1 MNKSEITLNVGEE
14 AELTY
19 TNSSG
24 YNLPFAEWSTSN
36 ESVAKLFDSSSFFS
50 KNKVIGYKSVTI
62 DAIGEGQCIIY
73 CDGKN
78 GSNAVTCKVTVID
91 NRWVKA
97 DVPSGGVKKGTKVT
111 LSCTKPGATIYY
123 TTDESEPSKYSNIYT
138 SPIEINKSMTLK
150 AKAYLG
156 SQESATSQW
165 KYTVSN
171 HLDGDIF
178 EAKTIEGVEVSYK
191 AYVTAQQVYCLVSSG
206 ISNIAAIDRKYT
218 GHLTIPEY
226 ADGIPVRGIDE
237 RAFYNCKVTSIS
249 LPTYTGMFYSTSFS
263 IGKYAFEYSN
273 LTSLTIPKKI
283 HADIKEGAFR
293 LCTALETVTFEHYT
307 LENIGIYAFEGCTG
321 IKTIYSYVTDPPKL
335 LDKRFEDK
343 TLSNAILYVPKDNY
357 DNYRYSTWNKFKN
370 IVAMGSE
377 PTPSSEPTNISVYPT
392 SKTIKVGESFSMS
405 YTLTPSDVQ
414 TTISWSSD
422 NSNIATVSSTGV
434 VKGIKAGT
442 TYIYAKTSNGKSDY
456 CMVTVEEKIT
466 EPTNISVYPTS
477 KTIKVGESFSMSYTL
492 TPSDAQTTISWSSDN
507 SNIAT
512 VSSTGVVKGIK
523 AGSTYIYAKTSN
535 GKSDYCM
542 VTVESDSPAPSSSI
556 EINATNFPDANF
568 RNYLLEQDYGIDG
581 IITSEEIKT
590 TTFLRLSS
598 KNIKTLK
605 GIEYFTALTYLYCD
619 KNQLTTLDVS
629 KNTALYYLNCNYN
642 QLTSLDVSK
651 NTKLHEFWCNSNQLT
666 SLDVSKNAALSSL
679 HCSSNQLNSLY
690 VSKNTELSNLQCES
704 NQLSYLDVSKNA
716 ALSDL
721 NCSSNQLSSLDVSK
735 NEALTWLQC
744 VNNQLSYLDISKN
757 RELTDLYC
765 GYNQLTSLDLSNN
778 IKLNWLNCNS
788 NQLNSLNIS
797 KNEALTWLQC
807 SSNQLSSLDVS
818 RNKELEDIDCSDN
831 CIKEAAMDNLINSL
845 TNNTT
850 GNERKIYVFDY
861 GNSEGNV
868 CTKDQVAAIK
878 AKGWTPYDVYGYEY
892 AGSDPSGIIG
902 IELDEENTKRI
913 YDLSGKPLPKPRKG
927 INIIDGKK
935 VIVR

>member
-1 MNKSEITLNVGEE
+1 MKTSTRIMVLLATLLLSSTFFVNIANAYSGYVGQKISLPNPSVSGILDATVWESSDNSLVSVNANGVAQINKYFSGQLTITCMYNYHYFSGGKTHYVINQYLYYDITCIPSKITLNKSEITLNVGEE

-36 ESVAKLFDSSSFFS
+36 ESVAKLIDSSSSFS

-97 DVPSGGVKKGTKVT
+97 NVPSGGVKKGTKVT

-165 KYTVSN
+165 KYAVSN

-178 EAKTIEGVEVSYK
+178 SAKTIEGVEVSYK
-191 AYVTAQQVYCLVSSG
+191 AYVTAQNAYCLVSSG

-249 LPTYTGMFYSTSFS
+249 LPTYTGTFYSTSFS

-283 HADIKEGAFR
+283 RADIKEGAFR
-293 LCTALETVTFEHYT
+293 LCTALETVTFEHNT

-370 IVAMGSE
+370 IVAMGST
-377 PTPSSEPTNISVYPT
+377 PPSS
-392 SKTIKVGESFSMS
+392 
-405 YTLTPSDVQ
+405 
-414 TTISWSSD
+414 
-422 NSNIATVSSTGV
+422 
-434 VKGIKAGT
+434 
-442 TYIYAKTSNGKSDY
+442 
-456 CMVTVEEKIT
+456 

-523 AGSTYIYAKTSN
+523 AGTTYIYAKTSN
-535 GKSDYCM
+535 GKLDYCM

-568 RNYLLEQDYGIDG
+568 RNFLLEQDYGKDG

-590 TTFLRLSS
+590 IIFLWLSS
-598 KNIKTLK
+598 MNINTLK
-605 GIEYFTALTYLYCD
+605 GIEYFTELIYLFCYD
-619 KNQLTTLDVS
+619 NPLNSLDVS
-629 KNTALYYLNCNYN
+629 NNTALILLNCGLCKLTVLDLSKNIKLTGLYCNNN
-642 QLTSLDVSK
+642 QLTSLDVS
-651 NTKLHEFWCNSNQLT
+651 TNS
-666 SLDVSKNAALSSL
+666 
-679 HCSSNQLNSLY
+679 
-690 VSKNTELSNLQCES
+690 EL
-704 NQLSYLDVSKNA
+704 
-716 ALSDL
+716 
-721 NCSSNQLSSLDVSK
+721 
-735 NEALTWLQC
+735 
-744 VNNQLSYLDISKN
+744 ISI
-757 RELTDLYC
+757 ECHY
-765 GYNQLTSLDLSNN
+765 
-778 IKLNWLNCNS
+778 
-788 NQLNSLNIS
+788 
-797 KNEALTWLQC
+797 
-807 SSNQLSSLDVS
+807 NQLSSLDVS
-818 RNKELEDIDCSDN
+818 RNKKLEQIICYGN

-878 AKGWTPYDVYGYEY
+878 AKGWTPYDVYDNEY
-892 AGSDPSGIIG
+892 LGSDPSGING
-902 IELDEENTKRI
+902 IELDGENTKRI
-913 YDLSGKPLPKPRKG
+913 YDLSGKPLSKPRKG